1 MKGLVLT
8 SAVAV
13 AAFAVAAPFETVIAP
28 RTNETWRGAMLKG
41 SVRQPY
47 AADAKAV
54 NLASFDG
61 AGAVELL
68 VDGALRATQRI
79 AFHPC
84 DNCRTVAMSTADF
97 FERFLPGVGHEPR
110 MVEIHDFMK

>member
-28 RTNETWRGAMLKG
+28 RMNETWRGAMLKE

-61 AGAVELL
+61 AFVHFGSETSREEINRRFRQDWEAVIASGDSEAL
-68 VDGALRATQRI
+68 VVLRGSRLAQ
-79 AFHPC
+79 P
-84 DNCRTVAMSTADF
+84 N
-97 FERFLPGVGHEPR
+97 PGVPIILR
-110 MVEIHDFMK
+110 